1 MLRLPVTKLHMRT
14 GVTMS
19 DNEKPV
25 NKLNVPIFVDNAC
38 LSVRTKA
45 NFVCT
50 VSCKPLSSECKN
62 H

>member
-1 MLRLPVTKLHMRT
+1 
-14 GVTMS
+14 MS